1 MWPHLGLRAKLAP
14 PIPQML
20 EIATGDPDELLDVGC
35 GSDSPI
41 GRFDRRPRFVVGVDI
56 FETSIERSRA
66 RGIHDDY
73 VTADVLTIGDIFEAN
88 SFDACVAFDVLEHL
102 DHQDAIKLLAA
113 MERIARRRVVVLTP
127 NGFVEQDEYEG
138 NPWQRHRSYWSAS
151 MLRDLGFD
159 VHGLHGLRGV
169 RGDRAEIHKRPVSL
183 WRLVSD
189 VSQPIVYRYP
199 RLAFH
204 LLAVKPLGAN

>member
-1 MWPHLGLRAKLAP
+1 
-14 PIPQML
+14 
-20 EIATGDPDELLDVGC
+20 
-35 GSDSPI
+35 
-41 GRFDRRPRFVVGVDI
+41 VGVDI

-138 NPWQRHRSYWSAS
+138 NPWQRHRSHWSAS